1 MLKVRKKWLIIST
14 ITFIVLAVMFV
25 MLLWFIHSRVIT
37 AGQGRIYTLDQEI
50 PHRKV
55 ALVLG
60 ARVYKNGQLSPL
72 LRDRVDAAIQL
83 YREGTVEKLLM
94 SGDNRTEKYNEVT
107 AMRNYAIEAGIP
119 SDDIVRDFAGFR
131 TYDSI
136 YRAKELWDLEE
147 MIIVS
152 QRFHLPRALYIAKHL
167 GINAIG
173 VAARHDPHRGL
184 RTAAKREI
192 AARLLA
198 WLDVLLGR
206 DPYFLGPKESLS
218 GDAQRPRVGE

>member
-1 MLKVRKKWLIIST
+1 MGKFRKKWLIIST
-14 ITFIVLAVMFV
+14 ISLISLAVILIL
-25 MLLWFIHSRVIT
+25 LLWFVHSRVVA
-37 AGQGRIYTLDQEI
+37 AGKGRIYTLDQEV
-50 PHRKV
+50 PPQKV

-60 ARVYKNGQLSPL
+60 ARVYKSGQLSPL
-72 LRDRVDAAIQL
+72 LRDRVDAAVKL
-83 YREGTVEKLLM
+83 YQDGTVQKLLM
-94 SGDNRTEKYNEVT
+94 SGDNRTIKYNEVT

-136 YRAKELWDLEE
+136 YRAKELWDLDE

-152 QRFHLPRALYIAKHL
+152 QKFHLPRALYIAKQL
-167 GINAIG
+167 GIEAIG

-184 RTAAKREI
+184 RTAAKREV

-198 WLDVLLGR
+198 WLDVLLER